1 MQAKACIVFPSPNL
15 RSAEETGE
23 ERYES
28 GTDQGDSAAGHELL
42 HALGLG
48 AGVVVAGLRSA
59 PVGAKPT
66 STGRRAPF
74 QKVDGAPDAEACT
87 ECDHESLKYIYC
99 AVKEIHD
106 TP

>member
-1 MQAKACIVFPSPNL
+1 MVPIRATPPPAMSCFMPWDLAP
-15 RSAEETGE
+15 G
-23 ERYES
+23 

-48 AGVVVAGLRSA
+48 AGVVVAI
-59 PVGAKPT
+59 T
-66 STGRRAPF
+66 F

-87 ECDHESLKYIYC
+87 ECDHEGLKYIYC

-106 TP
+106 SP